1 MPASD
6 DNLDWTL
13 CLDSMVPNRK
23 WRPTRLRNSMTFC
36 SEYHSQLS
44 TILETK
50 TTVLI
55 TEYTSTH
62 VHLLFNY
69 RMAFTYI
76 AGVNVR
82 VLECLSHRYCS
93 WFLKTRSMFSF
104 IEHTLALTTADCN
117 SSLSMAWPLGSPILP
132 VAPPTYDIQHEQIT
146 RLHKLQRRQIH
157 YKSRNGEAK
166 MTPSSSPWGHLML
179 LFHLHL
185 LWKKLMWE
193 T

>member
-36 SEYHSQLS
+36 SEYHSWLS

-50 TTVLI
+50 TIVLI
-55 TEYTSTH
+55 TESTSRH
-62 VHLLFNY
+62 VLPLFNY
-69 RMAFTYI
+69 RQAFTYI

-93 WFLKTRSMFSF
+93 WFLKTRWMFSF
-104 IEHTLALTTADCN
+104 IELTLVLTTADCN
-117 SSLSMAWPLGSPILP
+117 SSLSMEWPLGSPILP
-132 VAPPTYDIQHEQIT
+132 VAPPTYDTQHGQIT
-146 RLHKLQRRQIH
+146 QVQNAQITQVH
-157 YKSRNGEAK
+157 NAQIIQVQNAQITEKVYS
-166 MTPSSSPWGHLML
+166 
-179 LFHLHL
+179 
-185 LWKKLMWE
+185 
-193 T
+193 